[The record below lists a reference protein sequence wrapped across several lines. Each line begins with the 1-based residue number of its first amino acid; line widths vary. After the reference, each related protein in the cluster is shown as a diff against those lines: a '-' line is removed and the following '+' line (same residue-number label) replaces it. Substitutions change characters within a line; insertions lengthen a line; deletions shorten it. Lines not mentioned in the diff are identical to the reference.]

1 MKYVL
6 DINMVRPGMRLLET
20 VVAPNGIALIKGG
33 TVLTE
38 NHIELLKRRGTSELS
53 IDLNPDEKEKYQ
65 YDNNVI
71 PTVSTGV
78 VKKVAGSL
86 KSINN
91 GLDDTKTEEILEY
104 AKRLTDDIFKNKDFV
119 YKLTDYKGNTD
130 YYEHIV
136 RTATY
141 AVNVAKTYNAA
152 LFKLNIT
159 DSEIE
164 SKKISLENIATAA
177 LLHGIGKLCNDEKVR
192 VGIKN
197 YVYLGDKFPGLTQD
211 KIKELKSKYDGK
223 FDSYYGYS
231 MIRDN
236 NVLPSEVKVMV
247 LFSDENDN
255 DDGPLKPLGYRNIT
269 DKHIICAKI
278 INLCSLFDTYMMD
291 NIKEEI
297 TLENAYYQFM
307 NLFKSGAFDEKL
319 SAYFRDSIPLYPVGT
334 KVLIHGIVD
343 SYAVVIENFTD
354 DYGYT
359 RPKLLT
365 IPDKE
370 IVDLRETTDTTIKQV
385 VGDEVKMYELLTKA
399 NSNED
404 SPRKM

>member
-6 DINMVRPGMRLLET
+6 DINMVRPGMKLLET

-86 KSINN
+86 KNINN

-141 AVNVAKTYNAA
+141 AVNVAKTYNAS
-152 LFKLNIT
+152 LSKLNIT

-164 SKKISLENIATAA
+164 ARKISLENIATAA

-334 KVLIHGIVD
+334 KVLVHGIVD

-370 IVDLRETTDTTIKQV
+370 IVDLREITDTTIKQV